1 MTDET
6 WLGAY
11 LAQLTGRSAG
21 KVGTLLVRERR
32 ADVKRPLHR
41 RLTDY

>member
-1 MTDET
+1 MTEET
-6 WLGAY
+6 RLGACP
-11 LAQLTGRSAG
+11 AQMSERSDG